1 MIEPLPPQP
10 FRLLVFDWDGTLM
23 DSIGSIVAC
32 TQATIVELGLA
43 TVPAARIRSSVG
55 LGGRATVELLRPG
68 SDEATARRIME
79 TFRRHWFATYRDR
92 PVLFPSAAPALSTL
106 AAAGYLLAVAT
117 GKSRRGLDH
126 DLAATGI
133 GHLFHASRTADES
146 RAKPHPQMLLD
157 LLDELGARPAETL
170 MVGDSRWDL
179 EMAAGAGTPA
189 VAVTTGAHR
198 HEELE
203 GSAPLAILD
212 DLGELPEWLRRVAPP
227 A

>member
-106 AAAGYLLAVAT
+106 AAAG
-117 GKSRRGLDH
+117 
-126 DLAATGI
+126 I